1 MWKEA
6 ELTIG
11 RGSDRFTMNRGS
23 FRYRRNV
30 LIKKKLLKREI
41 IEQENGFCIVFLDLD
56 AHAEYRLQVSD
67 ENGRIRAELLEPEDK
82 ARTWNRFWIEIPA
95 KADEHIYGC
104 GETYSKFDLRGE
116 KVRIWVA
123 EHQNALRI
131 GDKIVRE
138 RMIGKRPSFALPF
151 RRYESYY
158 AQPTFVSSRGY
169 YLHAD
174 IRSYAEFDFRDPD
187 RITLELEDRP
197 VIYTEEGKD
206 FSELSLKLSELLGRQ
221 KELHEWIYDGMI
233 LAMQGGTEVLEK
245 KLQKALDSGI
255 KVCGIWSQDWCGCR
269 RTGFGY
275 QVMWNW
281 EWDRE
286 LYPDLDKK
294 IKEWKEKGIRF
305 LGYINPFMALEK
317 DLYK

>member
-1 MWKEA
+1 M
-6 ELTIG
+6 
-11 RGSDRFTMNRGS
+11 
-23 FRYRRNV
+23 
-30 LIKKKLLKREI
+30 
-41 IEQENGFCIVFLDLD
+41 
-56 AHAEYRLQVSD
+56 
-67 ENGRIRAELLEPEDK
+67 
-82 ARTWNRFWIEIPA
+82 
-95 KADEHIYGC
+95 
-104 GETYSKFDLRGE
+104 
-116 KVRIWVA
+116 
-123 EHQNALRI
+123 
-131 GDKIVRE
+131 
-138 RMIGKRPSFALPF
+138 
-151 RRYESYY
+151 
-158 AQPTFVSSRGY
+158 SSRGY

-286 LYPDLDKK
+286 LYPDFDKK